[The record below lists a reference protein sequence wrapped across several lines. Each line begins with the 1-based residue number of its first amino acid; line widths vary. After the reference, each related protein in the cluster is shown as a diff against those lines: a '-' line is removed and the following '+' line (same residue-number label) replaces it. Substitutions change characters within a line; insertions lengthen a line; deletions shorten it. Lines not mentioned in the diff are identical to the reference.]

1 MRLRTGV
8 GPVGLVVFLARRSLA
23 QHAVTTAVAAAC
35 VALGV
40 GLVLAVLGISR
51 QAEDAFTGGEA
62 GFDAVLGARGS
73 ALQLVLNTV
82 FHLETSPGNIPW
94 TLYETIRQDP
104 GVALAVPYAVGDNY
118 RGFRIVGTTRQM
130 LVEFEYRAGRR
141 FLPREGGRFFDEER
155 REAVLGSEV
164 GRRTGLAEGDVLHPY
179 HGLATAESE
188 RHPEEYVVVGVLEPT
203 NSPSDRVVW
212 IPIEGVF
219 RMSGHVLRGAGTDYE
234 AKAGEPIPAEHREV
248 SAVMLKLRSPQ
259 AGFALSQMVNR
270 QGKVATLAWPVGRVM
285 AELFDRIGWV
295 TRVLALV
302 AWLVVVVAAGSV
314 LASLYGSMAARRR
327 DIAILRGLGAR
338 RSTVFAAIVAEA
350 AILSAAGAAA
360 GLLVYAAVVA
370 AARELIRAETG
381 VVLDPFALPP
391 GLLAAPL
398 AAVALGALAGLLPA
412 LLAYRTEVADH
423 LAPVS

>member
-1 MRLRTGV
+1 MRPGTGMAGV
-8 GPVGLVVFLARRSLA
+8 VVFLARRSLA
-23 QHAVTTAVAAAC
+23 QHAVTTGVAAAC

-94 TLYETIRQDP
+94 TLYEAVRQDP

-130 LVEFEYRAGRR
+130 LVDFEYRAGRR
-141 FLPREGGRFFDEER
+141 FMPREGGRFFDEER

-164 GRRTGLAEGDVLHPY
+164 ARRTGLAEGSTLNPY
-179 HGLATAESE
+179 HGLATDESQ
-188 RHPEEYVVVGVLEPT
+188 RHPEQYVVVGVLEPT

-212 IPIEGVF
+212 IPIEGIF
-219 RMSGHVLRGAGTDYE
+219 RMSGHVLRGAAAEYQ
-234 AKAGEPIPAEHREV
+234 AKPGEPIPPEHREV

-259 AGFALSQMVNR
+259 AGFALSQAVNR
-270 QGKVATLAWPVGRVM
+270 QGKVATLAWPVGKVM

-295 TRVLALV
+295 TRVLTLV
-302 AWLVVVVAAGSV
+302 AWLVVVVATGSV

-338 RSTVFAAIVAEA
+338 RSTVFAAVVAEA

-360 GLLVYAAVVA
+360 GIGVYALVVA
-370 AARELIRAETG
+370 AARTLIRAQTG
-381 VVLDPFALPP
+381 VVLDALALPP
-391 GLLAAPL
+391 GFLAVPV
-398 AAVALGALAGLLPA
+398 AAVLMGAVAGLLPA
-412 LLAYRTEVADH
+412 LLAYRTDVASH

>member
-1 MRLRTGV
+1 MTIRAGAGRL
-8 GPVGLVVFLARRSLA
+8 GLVSFLARRSLA
-23 QHAVTTAVAAAC
+23 QHALTTVVTAAC

-94 TLYETIRQDP
+94 SLYEAVRADP

-118 RGFRIVGTTRQM
+118 RGFRIVGTTREM
-130 LVEFEYRAGRR
+130 LDSFEYRAGRR
-141 FLPREGGRFFDEER
+141 FEAREGGRFFDPER

-164 GRRTGLAEGDVLHPY
+164 ARRSGLAEGSTFNPY
-179 HGLATAESE
+179 HGLATDESQ

-203 NSPSDRVVW
+203 NSPSDRVLW

-219 RMSGHVLRGAGTDYE
+219 RMSGHVLRGTGTQYQARPGE
-234 AKAGEPIPAEHREV
+234 AIPAEHREV

-259 AGFALSQMVNR
+259 AGFALSQTINR

-295 TRVLALV
+295 TRVLAFV
-302 AWLVVVVAAGSV
+302 AWLVMLVAAGSV

-327 DIAILRGLGAR
+327 DVAILRALGAGR
-338 RSTVFAAIVAEA
+338 ATVFAAVVTEA
-350 AILSAAGAAA
+350 ALLSAAGAVG
-360 GLLVYAAVVA
+360 GLTVYGVTLAV
-370 AARELIRAETG
+370 ARSLIRAQTG
-381 VVLDPFALPP
+381 VLLDPFVAPP
-391 GLLAAPL
+391 GLVAVPL
-398 AAVALGALAGLLPA
+398 AAVGLGAVAGVLPA
-412 LLAYRTEVADH
+412 VLAYRTDVASH
-423 LAPVS
+423 LTAES